1 MELEAIEQKIQQ
13 MEIEGFTYNHPVR
26 INYLPPGLEV
36 VGTGTDAVVVRAVDG
51 EKKKVFKVFTAE
63 NLSKKEAEFR
73 IYQQLKGLPYF
84 ATCYFQGSNYLCLS
98 YEEGL
103 TLYESLVE
111 GIEIPEQ
118 VIKEVDQACEEIR
131 QRGLHPRDIHLKNV
145 IMQNGH
151 AKLID
156 VAEYDQ
162 GEEDHRWQHLS
173 QGYQEYYSLV
183 RGRKIPVWVLETVKK
198 LYFQQEG
205 DDFSLVDFVRRLPE
219 IFTFK

>member
-1 MELEAIEQKIQQ
+1 MDLEAIEQKIQQ

-26 INYLPPGLEV
+26 IKYLPPGLEV
-36 VGTGTDAVVVRAVDG
+36 VGTGTDALVVQAVDG
-51 EKKKVFKVFTAE
+51 EKDKVYKVFTNE
-63 NLSKKEAEFR
+63 NLPKKEAEFR

-84 ATCYFQGSNYLCLS
+84 ATCYYEGSNYLCLS
-98 YEEGL
+98 YEKGL
-103 TLYESLVE
+103 TLYESLVA
-111 GIEIPEQ
+111 GIEIPKR
-118 VIKEVDQACEEIR
+118 VIEEVDQACEEIR

-162 GEEDHRWQHLS
+162 GKEDKRWQHLS
-173 QGYQEYYSLV
+173 QGYYEYYPLV
-183 RGRKIPVWVLETVKK
+183 RGRKIPVWMIEAVKK

-205 DDFSLVDFVRRLPE
+205 DEFSLGEFVRRLPE
-219 IFTFK
+219 ILSFK